1 MDDLSKKISD
11 LLSSPDGM
19 EKIRSAMA
27 SLGMDGGGEE
37 APAPP
42 AESEPE
48 GGGLNDALQS
58 LLAGLGGQQA
68 EKPAPREGGGG
79 LPDLSVLAKVAPLMA
94 GMNQEDENTALLKA
108 LRPYLHGDREK
119 RLDDAI
125 QILKFMRIIPLL
137 QDKGPAG

>member
-1 MDDLSKKISD
+1 MDDLSAKLD
-11 LLSSPDGM
+11 TLLSSPDSM

-27 SLGMDGGGEE
+27 ALGIDGGGES
-37 APAPP
+37 APAPKE
-42 AESEPE
+42 ESEPK
-48 GGGLNDALQS
+48 NDGAGSALQS
-58 LLAGLGGQQA
+58 LLAGLSGQPA
-68 EKPAPREGGGG
+68 EKPELKEGGG
-79 LPDLSVLAKVAPLMA
+79 LPDLSVLAKIAPLMA

-137 QDKGPAG
+137 QDKGLV

>member
-19 EKIRSAMA
+19 DKIRSAMA
-27 SLGMDGGGEE
+27 SLGMDGDGGGEAA
-37 APAPP
+37 APSR
-42 AESEPE
+42 EENEPE

-58 LLAGLGGQQA
+58 LLAGLGGGMP
-68 EKPAPREGGGG
+68 EKNAPKEGGGM
-79 LPDLSVLAKVAPLMA
+79 PDLSVLAKLAPLMA
-94 GMNQEDENTALLKA
+94 GMNREDENTALLKA

-125 QILKFMRIIPLL
+125 QILKFMRILPLL
-137 QDKGPAG
+137 QDKGLV